1 MKHKLCLEQK
11 EIFKMKHK
19 LCFEHKEILMKQ
31 KLCLEQKEI
40 LKMKHKLCYEQKT
53 NLKETQIVFRTKRN
67 FQNETNLSSM
77 LISFAME
84 MFPLSNSGKNVL
96 NIFLESILIYF

>member
-1 MKHKLCLEQK
+1 MKQHKLCLEQK
-11 EIFKMKHK
+11 TDI
-19 LCFEHKEILMKQ
+19 
-31 KLCLEQKEI
+31 
-40 LKMKHKLCYEQKT
+40 
-53 NLKETQIVFRTKRN
+53 KETQIIIRTKRN
-67 FQNETNLSSM
+67 FKNETNESQTNLSSM